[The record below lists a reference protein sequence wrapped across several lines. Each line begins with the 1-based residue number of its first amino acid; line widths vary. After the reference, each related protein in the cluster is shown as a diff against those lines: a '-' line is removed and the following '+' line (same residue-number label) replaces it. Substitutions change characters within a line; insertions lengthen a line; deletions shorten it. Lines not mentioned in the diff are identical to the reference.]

1 MSAAFCFL
9 SHWLLSLLENEAG
22 TRMRG
27 RGYEGDT
34 GGAWCPGESLGRE
47 VDISWGNVV
56 ASSGSPFPSGTALLP
71 LSFLTL
77 ENALISISSGS
88 SL

>member
-22 TRMRG
+22 TRMRD

-34 GGAWCPGESLGRE
+34 GGAWCPGECLSRE

-56 ASSGSPFPSGTALLP
+56 ASTGSPFPSALLP
-71 LSFLTL
+71 LSFLTW

-88 SL
+88 PL